1 MGTYGRNAMSEQ
13 SNEKQ
18 MGWQQGSQVAITLA
32 VLNERLEGIEEK
44 LDAIVLTQG
53 RKTDDLEH
61 RIRMVERWMYA
72 VPASIVTAIVAVV
85 VTLTNNT

>member
-1 MGTYGRNAMSEQ
+1 MSEQ

-53 RKTDDLEH
+53 RKTDDLEQ

>member
-44 LDAIVLTQG
+44 LDAIVLPQG
-53 RKTDDLEH
+53 RKTDDLEQ

>member
-1 MGTYGRNAMSEQ
+1 MVDNTNQ
-13 SNEKQ
+13 
-18 MGWQQGSQVAITLA
+18 GWNGADRVHITLA

-53 RKTDDLEH
+53 RKTDDLEQ

>member
-53 RKTDDLEH
+53 RKTDDLEQ

>member
-1 MGTYGRNAMSEQ
+1 MAEK
-13 SNEKQ
+13 SNENPWT
-18 MGWQQGSQVAITLA
+18 GAGSQVAITLA

-53 RKTDDLEH
+53 RKTDDLEQ

-72 VPASIVTAIVAVV
+72 VPASIVTAVVAVV

>member
-1 MGTYGRNAMSEQ
+1 MVDNTNQ
-13 SNEKQ
+13 
-18 MGWQQGSQVAITLA
+18 GWNGADRVSITLA

-53 RKTDDLEH
+53 RKTDDLEQ

-72 VPASIVTAIVAVV
+72 VPASIVTAVVAVV